1 MKSVTSAYG
10 GFPILSCLFQ
20 MERYKPHPV
29 YALIQYHAYTLLRI
43 LYKVQ
48 IMLHLLTVGFIVK
61 HPIF

>member
-10 GFPILSCLFQ
+10 GFPILSCLLQ
-20 MERYKPHPV
+20 MERYKPHSV
-29 YALIQYHAYTLLRI
+29 YVLIQYHAYTLLRI

-48 IMLHLLTVGFIVK
+48 IMLHLLMVGFIVK